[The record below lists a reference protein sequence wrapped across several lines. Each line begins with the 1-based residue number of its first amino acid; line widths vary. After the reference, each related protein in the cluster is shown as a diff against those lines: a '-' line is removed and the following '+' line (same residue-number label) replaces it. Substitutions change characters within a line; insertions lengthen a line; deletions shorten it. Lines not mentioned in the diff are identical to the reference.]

1 MKRKEIFRLMFPAA
15 AFAGMVLLASCS
27 ADELNSGGGSTVVPP
42 TGETVSSGTV
52 NFTNNTSMTIGN
64 GSITE
69 GTTRTAWMTR
79 GASFDFDGNEA
90 CKLEMPAE
98 PTLSGDETV
107 LTEGGVLGHVGVNSV
122 IPEGVTYTS
131 EKENGIYINSDLYV
145 KGTLNLNTYVFEYS
159 YSGNPNPIGRII
171 ICKGGTLNINDLKN
185 HAIEDVQIL
194 NYGGTVTVNCDLTID
209 SDAEFAT
216 TTDLDM
222 QDNSLTVSGGKLY
235 VGGDLTCSRL
245 ASETGGALI
254 HVQGDFTAEANFN
267 DVGNYPED
275 GSGQIEIASESD
287 VCIEGVT
294 NVYRLMASRAAN
306 VHTDCKLI
314 AADVKETAINI
325 TNGATLC
332 ASYVEAGTLH
342 VSGGGSGTTA
352 NVYLSDGGVMNIS
365 NQLSVGNAKI
375 LPYNSGKALVAAN
388 IIYIEDQ
395 KAWTDIFDPTLYIN
409 YETID
414 PESEKPEDTTLH
426 NVAEIG
432 TAGECS
438 PGFTID
444 EPEDPDTPTGDGD
457 IELEID
463 LGIDEEYTLKA
474 DDFAIRVNGKYDE
487 ITVDGNNTATA
498 LNNIKITE
506 DDLRVIVSGITEAIQ
521 DDQDYTFEVWI
532 WVDNAKEFLREDG
545 SGLTEWR
552 ELFDENK
559 KLEWVGGQP
568 GADKDPYGEDISKD
582 YVTVISSPAG
592 YHVRYNVYRGISG
605 NPDASHENVEML
617 YPLGDTPYVKVSV
630 HVQKRDSSP
639 ANDAVPVYEPLDEI
653 PEP

>member
-27 ADELNSGGGSTVVPP
+27 ADELNSGGGSTIVPP
-42 TGETVSSGTV
+42 SGETVSSGTV

-79 GASFDFDGNEA
+79 GKSFDFDGNEA
-90 CKLEMPAE
+90 C
-98 PTLSGDETV
+98 TLSMEGQPDYEAQPGTIIDENADKEIEDVSGKNITVNAGIECSINSDETHGRV
-107 LTEGGVLGHVGVNSV
+107 INTDIYVFGTFNLNTFVNDISKGTGRIIVYEGGV
-122 IPEGVTYTS
+122 
-131 EKENGIYINSDLYV
+131 
-145 KGTLNLNTYVFEYS
+145 
-159 YSGNPNPIGRII
+159 
-171 ICKGGTLNINDLKN
+171 LNINDLKGKELSN
-185 HAIEDVQIL
+185 ITIL
-194 NYGGTVTVNCDLTID
+194 NYGGTVNVNVDNLTIGTTAAFKSKGSLNMADKDLT
-209 SDAEFAT
+209 
-216 TTDLDM
+216 
-222 QDNSLTVSGGKLY
+222 VYGKLY
-235 VGGDLTCSRL
+235 VGGDLKCKSITSKP
-245 ASETGGALI
+245 TTDDVALI
-254 HVQGDFTAEANFN
+254 HVLGALTTDEAVEFDGNV
-267 DVGNYPED
+267 DVCVE
-275 GSGQIEIASESD
+275 GQMNVYKMIAS
-287 VCIEGVT
+287 
-294 NVYRLMASRAAN
+294 NNAN
-306 VHTDCKLI
+306 IHVDCKLVTNDYSTE
-314 AADVKETAINI
+314 DVGVNVTD
-325 TNGATLC
+325 GATLC
-332 ASYVEAGTLH
+332 ASYVNTRRMS
-342 VSGGGSGTTA
+342 VSGGQTGRWTYIYLPEAGVIDVDYLNLGS
-352 NVYLSDGGVMNIS
+352 
-365 NQLSVGNAKI
+365 NA
-375 LPYNSGKALVAAN
+375 LVQPYNSGNALVDAN
-388 IIYIEDQ
+388 RISIENRVSWKEVLDGS
-395 KAWTDIFDPTLYIN
+395 LYVN
-409 YETID
+409 YETLEADAD
-414 PESEKPEDTTLH
+414 PTDMTRINKVSINEGNYD
-426 NVAEIG
+426 
-432 TAGECS
+432 CS
-438 PGFTID
+438 PGFTTD

-487 ITVDGNNTATA
+487 IKVDGNNTATA

-532 WVDNAKEFLREDG
+532 WVDNAKEVLREDG

>member
-1 MKRKEIFRLMFPAA
+1 MKRKEIFRLMFPAV

-27 ADELNSGGGSTVVPP
+27 ADELNSGGGSTIVPP
-42 TGETVSSGTV
+42 SGETVSSGTV

-90 CKLEMPAE
+90 CKLEMPETPSDDEINNAGE
-98 PTLSGDETV
+98 PLENYET
-107 LTEGGVLGHVGVNSV
+107 N
-122 IPEGVTYTS
+122 
-131 EKENGIYINSDLYV
+131 IN
-145 KGTLNLNTYVFEYS
+145 GTLNNSLVVGSGGIVNINVSDAKGSVYVL
-159 YSGNPNPIGRII
+159 SGGKAVVNSCAGGGRII
-171 ICKGGTLNINDLKN
+171 VLNGGTLEYNANTLSNFNIY
-185 HAIEDVQIL
+185 
-194 NYGGTVTVNCDLTID
+194 NYGGTVTLNGDLTID

-216 TTDLDM
+216 TENLDM
-222 QDNSLTVSGGKLY
+222 TGNSLTVSGGKLY

-444 EPEDPDTPTGDGD
+444 EPEETGEGDIVIKLPTGITED
-457 IELEID
+457 
-463 LGIDEEYTLKA
+463 YTLKA
-474 DDFAIRVNGKYDE
+474 DDFAIRVNGEYIE
-487 ITVDGNNTATA
+487 GIEVDGNTANLGDIQITDDN
-498 LNNIKITE
+498 LTIK
-506 DDLRVIVSGITEAIQ
+506 VSGLSYDNIIAGN
-521 DDQDYTFEVWI
+521 DYTYEVWL
-532 WVDNAKEFLREDG
+532 WVYNRKLLNDG
-545 SGLTEWR
+545 TGGYGP
-552 ELFDENK
+552 LFDTPEMYE
-559 KLEWVGGQP
+559 EWVNP
-568 GADKDPYGEDISKD
+568 DNDLYKDPYTEGMINYDPYGCDFTSLLTDDKV
-582 YVTVISSPAG
+582 YSPAG
-592 YHVRYNVYRGISG
+592 YVVRYNTYRGLSG
-605 NPDASHENVEML
+605 HVDEDG
-617 YPLGDTPYVKVSV
+617 YGDTPYIKVSI
-630 HVQKRDSSP
+630 HVQRDDTAPEDTNVGVYP
-639 ANDAVPVYEPLDEI
+639 AIE
-653 PEP
+653 

>member
-1 MKRKEIFRLMFPAA
+1 MKRKEIFRLMFPAV

-27 ADELNSGGGSTVVPP
+27 ADELNSGGGSTIVPP
-42 TGETVSSGTV
+42 SGETVSSGTV

-90 CKLEMPAE
+90 CKLEMPVKPDDSTIAGAGE
-98 PTLSGDETV
+98 QLTGELPLSYGITKPLVVGAGGILTMNSGFNTSSTV
-107 LTEGGVLGHVGVNSV
+107 YVVSGGKAVVNSCT
-122 IPEGVTYTS
+122 GGGS
-131 EKENGIYINSDLYV
+131 
-145 KGTLNLNTYVFEYS
+145 
-159 YSGNPNPIGRII
+159 II
-171 ICKGGTLNINDLKN
+171 VLEGGTLEYNANTLSNFNIY
-185 HAIEDVQIL
+185 
-194 NYGGTVTVNCDLTID
+194 NYDGTVTLNGDLTID

-267 DVGNYPED
+267 NAENYLED

-314 AADVKETAINI
+314 ASDVKETAINI

-444 EPEDPDTPTGDGD
+444 EPEETGEGDIVIKLPTGITED
-457 IELEID
+457 
-463 LGIDEEYTLKA
+463 YTLKA
-474 DDFAIRVNGKYDE
+474 DDFAIRVNGEYIE
-487 ITVDGNNTATA
+487 GIEVDGNTANLGDIQITDDN
-498 LNNIKITE
+498 LTIK
-506 DDLRVIVSGITEAIQ
+506 VSGLSYDNIIAGN
-521 DDQDYTFEVWI
+521 DYTYEVWL
-532 WVDNAKEFLREDG
+532 WVYNRKLLNDG
-545 SGLTEWR
+545 TGGYGP
-552 ELFDENK
+552 LFDTPEMYE
-559 KLEWVGGQP
+559 EWVNP
-568 GADKDPYGEDISKD
+568 DNDLYKDPYTEGMINYDPYGCDFTSLLTDDKV
-582 YVTVISSPAG
+582 YSPAG
-592 YHVRYNVYRGISG
+592 YVVRYNTYRGLSG
-605 NPDASHENVEML
+605 HVDEDG
-617 YPLGDTPYVKVSV
+617 YGDTPYIKVSI
-630 HVQKRDSSP
+630 HVQRDDTAPEDTNVGVYP
-639 ANDAVPVYEPLDEI
+639 AIE
-653 PEP
+653 